1 MTPLKSDKPHLK
13 KQVNI
18 DNNSLTAMMII
29 LAVILA
35 ILLITGVYFII
46 AATSESGPLD
56 LDSLHTPAGSNA
68 DYPYK
73 QEISV
78 TVPPVTD
85 DTEVIPSKSD
95 SSDGIYSEFAALID
109 VTDNTIIASKKAARE
124 IYPASMA
131 KVMTL
136 IVVIE
141 NLKTEDAMQEELT
154 ISAEVV
160 DRMYAEGSSGFGF
173 KAGEKLT
180 VEALLH
186 ALILQSDGIAANTL
200 AEYVA
205 GSESAFVELMN
216 AKAAELGMKNTTFN
230 NPCGLDE
237 ENGSI
242 YHENAELW
250 KEREDYRGIIEVIE
264 EEDGFVVINE
274 LPIEEYLYSVVPSE
288 MPASYPIEAL
298 KAQAICARTYA
309 YLHVLSPGYP
319 KWNAHVDDTTAYQV
333 YHSVEECV
341 ETTGAVNE
349 TEGMVL
355 CAPGGNELAQT
366 YYYSTS
372 CGYGSDAHVWRSKY
386 SDSYP
391 YIKSRHISRGAK
403 AVFYNSDDTGA
414 QQIKEEEFV
423 DYIKNINKEDYE
435 AQEGWYRWTYR
446 VEDLDTERM
455 LKILQL
461 RYAVNEKLIL
471 TQKGDDFISQPI
483 EELGNVYD
491 IQICIG
497 F

>member
-1 MTPLKSDKPHLK
+1 MTPLKPDKPHLK

-141 NLKTEDAMQEELT
+141 NLKTEDAMQKELT

-216 AKAAELGMKNTTFN
+216 AKAAELGMKNTTFQN
-230 NPCGLDE
+230 CTGLNHDYLLSTCQDIGTMMIYAMKNPFCAKVLTAQ
-237 ENGSI
+237 S
-242 YHENAELW
+242 YKL
-250 KEREDYRGIIEVIE
+250 
-264 EEDGFVVINE
+264 
-274 LPIEEYLYSVVPSE
+274 
-288 MPASYPIEAL
+288 PASFRPDNTYTLYHATLASKFDKLNVKNQLTSVEVTAAKSGWIGTESGYCL
-298 KAQAICARTYA
+298 VTYA
-309 YLHVLSPGYP
+309 EGANGHKYVL
-319 KWNAHVDDTTAYQV
+319 VT
-333 YHSVEECV
+333 
-341 ETTGAVNE
+341 
-349 TEGMVL
+349 
-355 CAPGGNELAQT
+355 
-366 YYYSTS
+366 
-372 CGYGSDAHVWRSKY
+372 
-386 SDSYP
+386 
-391 YIKSRHISRGAK
+391 AK
-403 AVFYNSDDTGA
+403 AATSEESIADLVYIYN
-414 QQIKEEEFV
+414 
-423 DYIKNINKEDYE
+423 N
-435 AQEGWYRWTYR
+435 
-446 VEDLDTERM
+446 
-455 LKILQL
+455 
-461 RYAVNEKLIL
+461 YAK
-471 TQKGDDFISQPI
+471 
-483 EELGNVYD
+483 
-491 IQICIG
+491 
-497 F
+497 